1 MMLRSSILTQDILVS
16 RSPGSPEARQQNILA
31 ASPSCAVTLL
41 RHEAREITPRLRLWA
56 GSGSGALSGWPTH
69 PARGRGSVIGNIINW
84 SCLPIKMSSS
94 VKSRKHYQCGNAA
107 CCKNNLSKW
116 KKIWH
121 GQIGNMNHT
130 YSSALW
136 WMMIPDS
143 CFGAYIYIILFQS
156 LLL

>member
-1 MMLRSSILTQDILVS
+1 MLWWLMMLRSSILTQDILVS

-56 GSGSGALSGWPTH
+56 GSGSGALPGWPTH

-94 VKSRKHYQCGNAA
+94 VKSRKHYHTSAA
-107 CCKNNLSKW
+107 TPHVVKTTYLNERKYGMDKSA
-116 KKIWH
+116 IW
-121 GQIGNMNHT
+121 IIHT
-130 YSSALW
+130 VVHCDEWWFLIPALERT
-136 WMMIPDS
+136 
-143 CFGAYIYIILFQS
+143 FT
-156 LLL
+156 